1 MAQIGCLGDIPFI
14 VSADMVQTIE
24 NAVWS
29 GSARYGEHQ
38 RHLTNAL
45 TEFTGLD
52 PDAFSF
58 DLTLSAYLGIDPMTA
73 IVQLWQYERKGTSVP
88 LVIGSK
94 GYGKYRW
101 TVQKHKIKMQTYDGT
116 GSVTSAI
123 VSVDLL
129 EYLK

>member
-14 VSADMVQTIE
+14 VSAEAVQTIN
-24 NAVWS
+24 NAIWS

-52 PDAFSF
+52 PDKFSF
-58 DLTLSAYLGIDPMTA
+58 DFTLSAYLGVNPMDA
-73 IVQLWQYERKGTSVP
+73 IVQLWQYERKSTSVP
-88 LVIGSK
+88 LTIGDK

-101 TVQKHKIKMQTYDGT
+101 TVQKHTIKMELFDGDGNLT
-116 GSVTSAI
+116 GAT

>member
-14 VSADMVQTIE
+14 VSAETVQTIN
-24 NAVWS
+24 NATWS

-52 PDAFSF
+52 PDTFSF
-58 DLTLSAYLGIDPMTA
+58 DFTLSAYLGVNPMDA

-88 LVIGSK
+88 LTIGSK
-94 GYGKYRW
+94 AYGKYRW
-101 TVQKHKIKMQTYDGT
+101 TVQKHKIKMEFFDGD
-116 GSVTSAI
+116 GDLASAT